1 MGKSVR
7 RSVSKCK
14 REKWKPN
21 LAHMDEGQGS
31 CLELGATAKN
41 PPAYGDRHGIDG
53 ETLADIE
60 KRGEVFFLHECQRLL
75 KEGNHHPQPVKR
87 QYIPKK
93 DGKQLNQ
100 CAPVAYKNT
109 LIAYAFLCLST

>member
-41 PPAYGDRHGIDG
+41 PPAYGLGMGLTER
-53 ETLADIE
+53 
-60 KRGEVFFLHECQRLL
+60 R
-75 KEGNHHPQPVKR
+75 
-87 QYIPKK
+87 
-93 DGKQLNQ
+93 
-100 CAPVAYKNT
+100 
-109 LIAYAFLCLST
+109 